1 MFGDSANLVF
11 CHKTMLFANN
21 ETNFVKIAENFHY
34 FAKKSPEIF
43 GCSAES
49 SYLCIRWGE
58 RKEAFFERIS

>member
-11 CHKTMLFANN
+11 CHKTMLFASIGMD
-21 ETNFVKIAENFHY
+21 FVKIAENFRR

-49 SYLCIRWGE
+49 SYLCIR
-58 RKEAFFERIS
+58 F